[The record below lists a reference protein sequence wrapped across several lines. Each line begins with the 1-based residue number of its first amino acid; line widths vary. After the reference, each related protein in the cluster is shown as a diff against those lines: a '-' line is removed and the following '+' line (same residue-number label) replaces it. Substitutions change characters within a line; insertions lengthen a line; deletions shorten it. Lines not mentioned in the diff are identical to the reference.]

1 MELNESRIKLKAER
15 LYEQYRDKIDDC
27 VTEYNKRH
35 VKSFSR
41 FDAYALGRMLE
52 NYETWI
58 QMMPED
64 VVRDNLGRVL
74 PIAMD
79 IISAAYATSIMSV
92 ISSIQPIDD
101 EVGIIF
107 FKRLTAGTT
116 RQGVTAGDQLFNEF
130 GYRDWNKDGAYA
142 SNFIKRE
149 TYGDLAGGHG
159 GAPDLTDATYTKTV
173 AHVPILRR
181 TVLLEILDLT
191 TGVVLR
197 TAIDDGG
204 GTNMSNL
211 GNLFGKDI
219 AGTVNYANGQVIF
232 ALSSATD
239 PSTPAAPVI
248 KAGDLVKISYETD
261 IELLANIPKISW
273 ETVHTEVKART
284 YLLEGDWG
292 VLTEYALQK
301 RFGRA
306 MDEEIASDLVSEI
319 NAEVTTSAIQEI
331 VASVT
336 TNVDWDATPPEGT
349 SAFEHKLSFYDA
361 IEAASTMIA
370 DTAGRGTVN
379 YLMASGTGLVTLAT
393 QPGFKKVATG
403 AAIGPQVY
411 GILND
416 TITVIRVPGTD
427 VVSPTTIYAGYRG
440 GNWFESAV
448 VYAPYLPLFVTDTAT
463 VTSSLRRARGVA
475 HAAGVKV
482 VAPAFLTKIT
492 LT

>member
-1 MELNESRIKLKAER
+1 MELQESRIKFQAER
-15 LYEQYRDKIDDC
+15 LYEAYRDKIDDC
-27 VTEYNKRH
+27 VTEYNRRH
-35 VKSFSR
+35 VKQFSR

-52 NYETWI
+52 NYETWL

-92 ISSIQPIDD
+92 ISSVQPIDD
-101 EVGIIF
+101 EVGIVF
-107 FKRLTAGTT
+107 FKRMTAGST
-116 RQGVTAGDQLFNEF
+116 RQGITAGDELLGEH
-130 GYRDWNKDGAYA
+130 GYRQWGSRGSYA
-142 SNFIKRE
+142 SNYIRRE
-149 TYGDLAGGHG
+149 AFCWLPDAGAGV
-159 GAPDLTDATYTKTV
+159 PELTDGTYTKTLSYT
-173 AHVPILRR
+173 PILRR
-181 TVLLEILDLT
+181 TVTLEILDQSV
-191 TGVVLR
+191 TGNPVLR

-204 GTNMSNL
+204 GSNNDNI
-211 GNLFGKDI
+211 GNLYGTGI
-219 AGTVNYANGQVIF
+219 TGTVNYSNGQVIF
-232 ALSSATD
+232 ALTTTTSLTGGG
-239 PSTPAAPVI
+239 TGT
-248 KAGDLVKISYETD
+248 GDLVKISYETD

-273 ETVHTEVKART
+273 ETVSTEVKART
-284 YLLEGDWG
+284 YMLEGDWG

-319 NAEVTTSAIQEI
+319 NAEVTTAAILEI
-331 VASVT
+331 VNTCPTS
-336 TNVDWDATPPEGT
+336 VDWDATPPEGT

-379 YLMASGTGLVTLAT
+379 YLMAAGSGLVTIAT
-393 QPGFKKVATG
+393 QPGFRKVATG
-403 AAIGPQVY
+403 SAIGPQVY

-427 VVSPTTIYAGYRG
+427 VISPTSIYAGYRG

-463 VTSSLRRARGVA
+463 VTSSLRRAKG
-475 HAAGVKV
+475 
-482 VAPAFLTKIT
+482 
-492 LT
+492 

>member
-1 MELNESRIKLKAER
+1 MELQESRIKFQAER
-15 LYEQYRDKIDDC
+15 LYEAYRDKIDDC
-27 VTEYNKRH
+27 VTEYNRRH
-35 VKSFSR
+35 VKQFSR

-52 NYETWI
+52 NYETWL

-92 ISSIQPIDD
+92 ISSVQPIDD
-101 EVGIIF
+101 EVGIVF
-107 FKRLTAGTT
+107 FKRMTAGST
-116 RQGVTAGDQLFNEF
+116 RQGITAGDELLGEH
-130 GYRDWNKDGAYA
+130 GYRQWGSRGSYA
-142 SNFIKRE
+142 SNYIRRE
-149 TYGDLAGGHG
+149 AFCHLPDAGAGV
-159 GAPDLTDATYTKTV
+159 PELTDGTYTRTLSYT
-173 AHVPILRR
+173 PILRR
-181 TVLLEILDLT
+181 TVTLEILDQSV
-191 TGVVLR
+191 TGTPVLR

-204 GTNMSNL
+204 GSNNDNI
-211 GNLFGKDI
+211 GNLYGTGI
-219 AGTVNYANGQVIF
+219 TGTVNYTNGQVIF
-232 ALSSATD
+232 ALTTVTSLTGGGAGT
-239 PSTPAAPVI
+239 
-248 KAGDLVKISYETD
+248 GDLVKISYETD

-273 ETVHTEVKART
+273 ETVSTEVKART
-284 YLLEGDWG
+284 YMLEGDWG

-319 NAEVTTSAIQEI
+319 NAEVTTAAILEI
-331 VASVT
+331 VNTCPTS
-336 TNVDWDATPPEGT
+336 VDWDATPPEGT

-379 YLMASGTGLVTLAT
+379 YLMAAGSGLVTIAT
-393 QPGFKKVATG
+393 QPGFRKVATG
-403 AAIGPQVY
+403 SAIGPQVY

-427 VVSPTTIYAGYRG
+427 VISPTSIYAGYRG

-463 VTSSLRRARGVA
+463 VTSSLRRAKGVA

-482 VAPAFLTKIT
+482 VAPAFITKINIT
-492 LT
+492 

>member
-1 MELNESRIKLKAER
+1 MDIQESRIKFQAER

-27 VTEYNKRH
+27 VAEYNRRH
-35 VKSFSR
+35 VRPFSR

-52 NYETWI
+52 NYETWV
-58 QMMPED
+58 QMMPEE

-79 IISAAYATSIMSV
+79 IISASYATSIMSV

-101 EVGIIF
+101 EVGIVF
-107 FKRLTAGTT
+107 FKRMTAGST
-116 RQGVTAGDQLFNEF
+116 RQGVTAGDQLMGEF
-130 GYRDWNKDGAYA
+130 GYRAWGAQGSYA
-142 SNFIKRE
+142 SNYIRRE
-149 TYGDLAGGHG
+149 AFCYLPDAGQGVP
-159 GAPDLTDATYTKTV
+159 ALTDASYTKTLQYTPV
-173 AHVPILRR
+173 LRR
-181 TVLLEILDLT
+181 TVTLEILDQSVA
-191 TGVVLR
+191 GNPVLR

-204 GTNMSNL
+204 GNNNSNI
-211 GNLFGKDI
+211 GNLYGNGI
-219 AGTVNYANGQVIF
+219 TGTVNYSTGSVTF
-232 ALSSATD
+232 ALTDATGLTGGA
-239 PSTPAAPVI
+239 SGV
-248 KAGDLVKISYETD
+248 GDLVKISYETD
-261 IELLANIPKISW
+261 IEKLDNIPKISW
-273 ETVHTEVKART
+273 ETVSTEIKART
-284 YLLEGDWG
+284 YMLEGDWG

-319 NAEVTTSAIQEI
+319 NAEVTTSAILELVRGCPTSI
-331 VASVT
+331 
-336 TNVDWDATPPEGT
+336 DWDATPPAGT

-361 IEAASTMIA
+361 IEAASTKIA

-379 YLMASGTGLVTLAT
+379 YLIAAGSGLVTIST

-403 AAIGPQVY
+403 SSIGPQVY

-427 VVSPTTIYAGYRG
+427 VVPPTKIYAGYRG

-463 VTSSLRRARGVA
+463 VTSSLRRAKGVA
-475 HAAGVKV
+475 HAAGVRV
-482 VAPAFLTKIT
+482 VAPAFTTCINIT
-492 LT
+492 

>member
-1 MELNESRIKLKAER
+1 MELNEARIKFQAER

-52 NYETWI
+52 NYETWL

-107 FKRLTAGTT
+107 FKRMTAGTA
-116 RQGVTAGDQLFNEF
+116 RQGVTVGQELFGEY
-130 GYRDWNKDGAYA
+130 GYRDWGNRGSYA
-142 SNFIKRE
+142 SNYIQRE
-149 TYGDLAGGHG
+149 AFCLLHDAGAGV
-159 GAPDLTDATYTKTV
+159 PDLTHANYTRT
-173 AHVPILRR
+173 HVDNLPILKR
-181 TVLLEILDLT
+181 TLTLEIRDAST
-191 TGVVLR
+191 AGNPVLAS
-197 TAIDDGG
+197 AIDDGG
-204 GTNMSNL
+204 GLNASNI
-211 GNLFGKDI
+211 GNLYGTGI
-219 AGTVNYANGQVIF
+219 SGTVNYTTGAITF
-232 ALSSATD
+232 ALSSATGFVGG
-239 PSTPAAPVI
+239 TTGV
-248 KAGDLVKISYETD
+248 GDVVTVSYETD

-284 YLLEGDWG
+284 YMLEGDWG

-331 VASVT
+331 VANVT
-336 TNVDWDATPPEGT
+336 THVDWDATPPEGT
-349 SAFEHKLSFYDA
+349 SSFEHKLSFYDA

-379 YLMASGTGLVTLAT
+379 YLMAAGSGLTTIAT
-393 QPGFKKVATG
+393 QPGFRKVATG
-403 AAIGPQVY
+403 SAIGPQVY

-416 TITVIRVPGTD
+416 TITVIRVPGTN
-427 VVSPTTIYAGYRG
+427 VVSPTSIYAGYRG

-463 VTSSLRRARGVA
+463 VTSSLRRAKGVA

-482 VAPAFLTKIT
+482 VAPSFIT
-492 LT
+492 RINIT